1 MLSENEQ
8 RETIERLVKDK
19 MELIARNNDLERSAN
34 SAREIA
40 RFAMQ
45 ETGTNCIRFEF
56 TRTAYGLTLI
66 ICAPQ
71 DEARIA
77 KEAFALLNPAIA
89 SVLGLDLS
97 KEPNPIG
104 ATG

>member
-1 MLSENEQ
+1 MFDEKDF
-8 RETIERLVKDK
+8 RETIERLVRDK
-19 MELIARNNDLERSAN
+19 MDLVAKCEDLERSAN

-56 TRTAYGLTLI
+56 TRTAYGLQLI

-71 DEARIA
+71 DEQRIA

-89 SVLGLDLS
+89 NVLGIDLHG
-97 KEPNPIG
+97 EPQPIG